1 MSLNV
6 RYLRKFVIGFMCLSL
21 VVIPVASQGAELKKE
36 TQQAWDAYIQTAN
49 SQMVGRTHGSFL
61 WVDEVPDRSHSVH
74 EGKIVVSQIGQQNPQ
89 PVPFGLI
96 HDWIGAAFIPNARL
110 EDVLSA
116 ARDYGH
122 YKEFYKPNV
131 IDSKSLGTA
140 GACDKYVMLM
150 ANHEIIASTA
160 LEGEYEACY
169 HQLDNRRWYS
179 IAHTTRVQ
187 EIRRYAQLGAQ
198 PLPSDQGSGYIWRI
212 YSFARF
218 EERDGGVYVELEAIV
233 LSRDIPVAVRWL
245 VSPIVR
251 RVSKNAMTT
260 SLRQMEEAVRLRA
273 ETANRTTKL
282 ITVAALSSKEPT
294 AGQDRS
300 DFALPIF
307 PPGLYPQEP
316 SKRPSGGDCFALDQS
331 IRRIGR

>member
-74 EGKIVVSQIGQQNPQ
+74 NGEILVSPIGQQNPK

-179 IAHTTRVQ
+179 IAHTTRMQ
-187 EIRRYAQLGAQ
+187 EIRRYAEPGAQ

-233 LSRDIPVAVRWL
+233 LSRDIPVAVRWA
-245 VSPIVR
+245 VNPIVR
-251 RVSKNAMTT
+251 RISKNAMLT
-260 SLRQMEEAVRLRA
+260 SMRQMEEAVNSRSGT
-273 ETANRTTKL
+273 ENRIAKL
-282 ITVAALSSKEPT
+282 SH
-294 AGQDRS
+294 
-300 DFALPIF
+300 
-307 PPGLYPQEP
+307 
-316 SKRPSGGDCFALDQS
+316 
-331 IRRIGR
+331 